1 MFIRP
6 LTILAA
12 FFVCLFLI
20 PSNAEAR
27 RVYVVTKADGSVKV
41 IDPER
46 SLTNRL
52 LSFPKR
58 ILGVAR
64 PPQKST
70 SKPEG
75 FGRRIT
81 QRDMQTP
88 PKASET
94 IKESVSNS
102 VDAVVD
108 NTGAVVGKL
117 GRTSVKA
124 AKVAATAAAA
134 GAY

>member
-1 MFIRP
+1 MRIRP

-12 FFVCLFLI
+12 FFVCLFLCT
-20 PSNAEAR
+20 SNAEAR

-46 SLTNRL
+46 SLKNRL

-58 ILGVAR
+58 ILGVAK
-64 PPQKST
+64 PQKST

-81 QRDMQTP
+81 QRDMQTA
-88 PKASET
+88 PKPST
-94 IKESVSNS
+94 RVKESVSDS
-102 VDAVVD
+102 VGTVVD
-108 NTGAVVGKL
+108 NTGAAVGKL
-117 GRTSVKA
+117 GRASVKA